1 MYNERCPQICV
12 ANCVAPLKKL
22 RNKVKNKAL
31 KTQRFQ
37 GFIWSE

>member
-1 MYNERCPQICV
+1 MTIKNQGVTQFCV

-31 KTQRFQ
+31 ET
-37 GFIWSE
+37 